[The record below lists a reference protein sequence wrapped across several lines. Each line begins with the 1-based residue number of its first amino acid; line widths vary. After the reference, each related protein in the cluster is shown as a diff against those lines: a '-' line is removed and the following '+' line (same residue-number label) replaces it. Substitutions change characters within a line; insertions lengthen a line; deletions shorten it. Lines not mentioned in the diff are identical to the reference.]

1 MRAGSVS
8 IDMGEKIYFD
18 TNQLY
23 YIRRI
28 AEEAE
33 GWEYGDYSWAYRL
46 FPDNPQMIADIRA
59 LCYIVALQYQWD
71 LEFCASDASY
81 TELCQSLGGRALRTR
96 EAWEIIAETH
106 TNKKLEKLPWTRDT
120 GKQERLDLKS
130 VPDKLE
136 LISDRVD
143 REIVRDFV
151 TQDAD
156 ILLTSDDD
164 ILRHKVELAEL
175 GIIVMRPAEWL
186 NNFLKDMRGNEDGGD
201 WVERILFTIG
211 QK

>member
-1 MRAGSVS
+1 MRARSVS
-8 IDMGEKIYFD
+8 TDMGEKIYFD

-71 LEFCASDASY
+71 LEFCSSDASY
-81 TELCQSLGGRALRTR
+81 IELCHSVGDRAIRTR
-96 EAWEIIAETH
+96 EAWEIISETH
-106 TNKKLEKLPWTRDT
+106 TDKKLGMLPLESNVNKVELDMKT
-120 GKQERLDLKS
+120 GKDRLRF
-130 VPDKLE
+130 
-136 LISDRVD
+136 ISDKAD
-143 REIVRDFV
+143 RGIVRDFID
-151 TQDAD
+151 QGAD
-156 ILLTSDDD
+156 VLLTSDGD
-164 ILRHKVELAEL
+164 ILRHKVELTEL
-175 GIIVMRPAEWL
+175 GIRVMRPAEWL
-186 NNFLKDMRGNEDGGD
+186 NDFLKDMKGDEDGVD
-201 WVERILFTIG
+201 WVERILFTVG